1 MDKINRGKY
10 YYGLAWTL
18 CGLGVDFAW
27 TLHGLLI
34 KVHGHPWTF
43 HRANIPFWTLYFD
56 FIKSPWKSMENS
68 QIPWSPW
75 SPRGIGGGV
84 LSTALR

>member
-1 MDKINRGKY
+1 MDI
-10 YYGLAWTL
+10 
-18 CGLGVDFAW
+18 
-27 TLHGLLI
+27 HGLSTEQIYLF
-34 KVHGHPWTF
+34 GH
-43 HRANIPFWTLYFD
+43 

-84 LSTALR
+84 LSTAISWACSRSKPELRQSYVADGKVLGNALEQIFSC